1 MAQHR
6 HKRDANARRTP
17 RAVQIAAP
25 IAVMAT
31 VSAVSLGV
39 LSATPQAGDLLAS
52 SASGS
57 VSGATDALQRRDLT
71 VSRSTSRVL
80 GRRSEKALDSYQA
93 ELAEE
98 REARATARAVRRAD
112 NRLWTTTELNVW
124 SAPSQGAEQTGLVDA
139 LEKVLVTGR
148 RADGRAE
155 IVLDGRSRWVSDDYL
170 AEDKPEEE
178 PSLGGS
184 CTNGSS
190 VPSGVHEGIV
200 KVHEAVCANFPSITT
215 YGTFRGDGEHAEGRA
230 VDVMTSGS
238 TGWDIAEFLRANAS
252 ALSIEYI
259 IYSQNIWSVERG
271 GEGWRSMSDRGSVTA
286 NHYDHVHVTVY

>member
-1 MAQHR
+1 
-6 HKRDANARRTP
+6 
-17 RAVQIAAP
+17 
-25 IAVMAT
+25 MAT

-39 LSATPQAGDLLAS
+39 LSANPQTGDLLAS

-57 VSGATDALQRRDLT
+57 TSGASDAIERRDVT

-80 GRRSEKALDSYQA
+80 GRKSEKALNSYQS

-98 REARATARAVRRAD
+98 RAAEATARAVRQAD
-112 NRLWTTTELNVW
+112 TRLWTTTELNVW
-124 SAPSQGAEQTGLVDA
+124 SDATGDAEQTGLIDA
-139 LEKVLVTGR
+139 IEKVLVTGR

-155 IVLDGRSRWVSDDYL
+155 IVVNGKSRWVSDDYL
-170 AEDKPEEE
+170 AEEKPEEE
-178 PSLGGS
+178 PALGGS
-184 CTNGSS
+184 CTNGST

-200 KVHEAVCANFPSITT
+200 KVHEAVCANFPSITS

-252 ALSIEYI
+252 ALGIEYI

-271 GEGWRSMSDRGSVTA
+271 GEGWRSMSDRGSTTA

>member
-1 MAQHR
+1 
-6 HKRDANARRTP
+6 
-17 RAVQIAAP
+17 
-25 IAVMAT
+25 MAT
-31 VSAVSLGV
+31 VTAVSLGV
-39 LSATPQAGDLLAS
+39 LSANPQTGDLLAS

-57 VSGATDALQRRDLT
+57 ISGASGTTDSLERRDAT

-80 GRRSEKALDSYQA
+80 GRKSEKALDSYQR
-93 ELAEE
+93 ERAEE
-98 REARATARAVRRAD
+98 RAAEAAARAVRQAD
-112 NRLWTTTELNVW
+112 TRLWTTTELNVW
-124 SAPSQGAEQTGLVDA
+124 SAPAGDAEQTGLIDA
-139 LEKVLVTGR
+139 MEKVLVTGR

-155 IVLDGRSRWVSDDYL
+155 IVVNGKSRWVSDDYL
-170 AEDKPEEE
+170 AEEKPAEE
-178 PSLGGS
+178 PALGGS
-184 CTNGSS
+184 CTNGST

-252 ALSIEYI
+252 ALGIEYI
-259 IYSQNIWSVERG
+259 IYSQNIWSVERS
-271 GEGWRSMSDRGSVTA
+271 GEGWRSMSDRGSTTA